1 MAVISSICQWRVSG
15 LIDLSVD
22 DDRDVGASGTT
33 LRYCT
38 VAGDEVATTWEQ
50 ARADLIIEGLP
61 VRVPPTYRGQRSYP
75 GLFWAATNDRTLVYE
90 SLLELDRLWL
100 ADFDPGTVGI
110 CTQPFQIAGRDSTGV
125 RAHVPDLLLV
135 HSDRSVTVVDI
146 KPAAFLEKPRVRAQ
160 FEWTRALCRSKG
172 WSYEVFTGGNP
183 IVLRNLKLL
192 AVGRRPDRLPDGD
205 LVEAR
210 ARLGEEGITL
220 GKVLARKPLT
230 CDESAWR
237 VAVFALVWSSEVSLD
252 LRRPLDSE
260 TILQATSEV
269 KV

>member
-22 DDRDVGASGTT
+22 DDGDVGASGTT

-100 ADFDPGTVGI
+100 ADFDPANVGI
-110 CTQPFQIAGRDSTGV
+110 CTQPFQVAGRDGGGL

-135 HSDRSVTVVDI
+135 HSDRSVTVVDV
-146 KPAAFLEKPRVRAQ
+146 KPAVFLEKPRVRAQ
-160 FEWTRALCRSKG
+160 FEWTRALCRGKG
-172 WSYEVFTGGNP
+172 WAYEVFTGGDP

-192 AVGRRPDRLPDGD
+192 AVGRRPGRLPNGD
-205 LVEAR
+205 LANAR
-210 ARLGEEGITL
+210 ARLREEGVTL
-220 GKVLARKPLT
+220 GKVLARKPFT
-230 CDESAWR
+230 CDEAAWR
-237 VAVFALVWSSEVSLD
+237 VAVFALVWSGAVTID

-260 TILQATSEV
+260 TILHATAEV

>member
-1 MAVISSICQWRVSG
+1 MDAN
-15 LIDLSVD
+15 
-22 DDRDVGASGTT
+22 GTT
-33 LRYCT
+33 VRYCT

-61 VRVPPTYRGQRSYP
+61 VRVPPTYQGQRSYP
-75 GLFWAATNDRTLVYE
+75 GLFWAATNNRTVVYE

-110 CTQPFQIAGRDSTGV
+110 CTQPFQVAVRDGGGL

-135 HSDRSVTVVDI
+135 HSDRSVTVVDV
-146 KPAAFLEKPRVRAQ
+146 KPTALLEKPRFRAQ

-172 WSYEVFTGGNP
+172 WSYEVFTGGDP
-183 IVLRNLKLL
+183 IVLRNLRLL
-192 AVGRRPDRLPDGD
+192 AIGRRPGRLPDGGLAD
-205 LVEAR
+205 AR
-210 ARLGEEGITL
+210 AGLGEERIAL
-220 GKVLARKPLT
+220 GEFLARRPLN

-237 VAVFALVWSSEVSLD
+237 VAVFALVWSGEATID
-252 LRRPLDSE
+252 LSRPLGIE

>member
-1 MAVISSICQWRVSG
+1 M
-15 LIDLSVD
+15 
-22 DDRDVGASGTT
+22 GANGTT
-33 LRYCT
+33 VRYCT

-100 ADFDPGTVGI
+100 ADFDLGTVGI
-110 CTQPFQIAGRDSTGV
+110 CTQPFQVAGRDSGGL

-135 HSDRSVTVVDI
+135 HSDRSVTVVDV
-146 KPAAFLEKPRVRAQ
+146 KPAAFLAKPRVRAQ
-160 FEWTRALCRSKG
+160 FEWTQALCRSKG
-172 WSYEVFTGGNP
+172 WSYEVFTGGDP
-183 IVLRNLKLL
+183 ILLRNLKLFAL
-192 AVGRRPDRLPDGD
+192 GRRRDRLPEED
-205 LVEAR
+205 LAEAR
-210 ARLGEEGITL
+210 ARLGEAGITL
-220 GKVLARKPLT
+220 GKALARKPLT

-237 VAVFALVWSSEVSLD
+237 VAIFALVWSGEVSVD
-252 LRRPLDSE
+252 LRRPLGSE
-260 TILQATSEV
+260 TILQATSEA

>member
-1 MAVISSICQWRVSG
+1 M
-15 LIDLSVD
+15 
-22 DDRDVGASGTT
+22 GANGTT
-33 LRYCT
+33 VRYCT

-61 VRVPPTYRGQRSYP
+61 VRVPPTFRGQRSYP

-110 CTQPFQIAGRDSTGV
+110 CTQPFHVAGRDRGDL

-135 HSDRSVTVVDI
+135 HSDRSVTVVDV
-146 KPAAFLEKPRVRAQ
+146 KPTAFLAKPRVQAQ
-160 FEWTRALCRSKG
+160 FEWTRALCRGKG
-172 WSYEVFTGGNP
+172 WSYEVFTGGDP

-192 AVGRRPDRLPDGD
+192 AIGRRSDRLPDGD

-210 ARLGEEGITL
+210 ARLHEEGVTL
-220 GKVLARKPLT
+220 GKVLARKPST

-237 VAVFALVWSSEVSLD
+237 VAVFALVWSGEVTID
-252 LRRPLDSE
+252 LRRPVGSE
-260 TILQATSEV
+260 TILQAASEV
-269 KV
+269 MV

>member
-1 MAVISSICQWRVSG
+1 MAVISSICQWRVSS
-15 LIDLSVD
+15 LINLSVD
-22 DDRDVGASGTT
+22 DDGDVGANGTT
-33 LRYCT
+33 VRYCT
-38 VAGDEVATTWEQ
+38 VAGNEVATTWEQ

-100 ADFDPGTVGI
+100 ADFDPKTVGI
-110 CTQPFQIAGRDSTGV
+110 CTQPFQVAGRDGGGL

-135 HSDRSVTVVDI
+135 HSDRSVTVVDV
-146 KPAAFLEKPRVRAQ
+146 KPAAFLAKPRVRTQ

-172 WSYEVFTGGNP
+172 WSYEVFTGGDP

-192 AVGRRPDRLPDGD
+192 AVGRRPDRLPDGALAD
-205 LVEAR
+205 AR
-210 ARLGEEGITL
+210 ARLGEEEVTL
-220 GKVLARKPLT
+220 GKVLARRPLT
-230 CDESAWR
+230 CDESEWR
-237 VAVFALVWSSEVSLD
+237 VAVFALVWSGEVTID
-252 LRRPLDSE
+252 LSRPVGNE
-260 TILQATSEV
+260 AILQAASEV

>member
-1 MAVISSICQWRVSG
+1 M
-15 LIDLSVD
+15 SVD
-22 DDRDVGASGTT
+22 DDGDVGASGTT

-38 VAGDEVATTWEQ
+38 VVGDEVATTWEQ

-61 VRVPPTYRGQRSYP
+61 VRVPPTYRRQRSYP

-110 CTQPFQIAGRDSTGV
+110 CTQPFQIAGRDSTGL

-135 HSDRSVTVVDI
+135 HSDHSATVVDI

-160 FEWTRALCRSKG
+160 FEWTRTLCHSKG
-172 WSYEVFTGGNP
+172 WSYEVFTGGDS

-192 AVGRRPDRLPDGD
+192 AVGRRPDRLPNGD

-230 CDESAWR
+230 CGESAWR
-237 VAVFALVWSSEVSLD
+237 VAVFALVWSGEVSLD
-252 LRRPLDSE
+252 LRRPLSSK
-260 TILQATSEV
+260 TVLQATSEV

>member
-1 MAVISSICQWRVSG
+1 
-15 LIDLSVD
+15 
-22 DDRDVGASGTT
+22 VGTSGTT

-100 ADFDPGTVGI
+100 ADFDPAIVAI
-110 CTQPFQIAGRDSTGV
+110 CTQPFQVTGRDGGGL

-135 HSDRSVTVVDI
+135 HSDRSVTVVDV
-146 KPAAFLEKPRVRAQ
+146 KPAVFLEKPRVRAQ
-160 FEWTRALCRSKG
+160 FEWTRALCHSKG
-172 WSYEVFTGGNP
+172 WSYEVFTGGEP

-205 LVEAR
+205 LADAR
-210 ARLGEEGITL
+210 ARLAEERITL
-220 GKVLARKPLT
+220 GEFLARRPLT
-230 CDESAWR
+230 WDESAWR
-237 VAVFALVWSSEVSLD
+237 VAVFALVWFGEVSLD
-252 LRRPLDSE
+252 LRRPLSSE
-260 TILQATSEV
+260 TVLQATSEV